1 MGERGERAGLQAE
14 GDVAHIKEGVDSREI
29 APRADGF
36 ELHRPQTGRPTH
48 TRVTMQDELSL
59 SLSLGM
65 GGCRYERRAPT
76 PTTPGAHPSAILN
89 CCLSMG
95 AWPGCM
101 GTSENNRPPSVS
113 IEHQGTCR

>member
-14 GDVAHIKEGVDSREI
+14 SDVAHIKEGAERSHRVRTALNYTAD
-29 APRADGF
+29 RAD
-36 ELHRPQTGRPTH
+36 PPSTH

-76 PTTPGAHPSAILN
+76 PTNHAGRPPVRNSQL
-89 CCLSMG
+89 LSQH
-95 AWPGCM
+95 GCM
-101 GTSENNRPPSVS
+101 AWVHGHLGE
-113 IEHQGTCR
+113 

>member
-14 GDVAHIKEGVDSREI
+14 GDVAHIKEGAERSHRVRTALNDTADRE
-29 APRADGF
+29 
-36 ELHRPQTGRPTH
+36 TH
-48 TRVTMQDELSL
+48 PHARHHHTMQDELSL

>member
-36 ELHRPQTGRPTH
+36 ELHRRAQTDRPTH
-48 TRVTMQDELSL
+48 TRATMHDELSL

-65 GGCRYERRAPT
+65 GGYRYRFLVQ
-76 PTTPGAHPSAILN
+76 S
-89 CCLSMG
+89 
-95 AWPGCM
+95 
-101 GTSENNRPPSVS
+101 
-113 IEHQGTCR
+113 